1 MTRGLLLV
9 PVLAGLVLTGCINA
23 STLIKVKQDGSG
35 TLEQAVL
42 MNAQAFRGMFSAMG
56 ADGKPA
62 QVGPSTI
69 NEADLKAAAAKLGE
83 GVTFVSATPMK
94 NDAGFEGVKA
104 IYAFT
109 DITKLQIDQDP
120 NLSGASG
127 GVQVQRKASKPVV
140 FKMAKGANGTSVL
153 TANFTDMQE
162 RAEARAQEQAPA
174 PGQMSPD
181 MVNPQMLEMAKAMF
195 AGFHVLIDLEVAGQL
210 VKSSS
215 EYTTG
220 NKVTLL
226 EMDLGELLQDEAKL
240 KEIQAKLGPNP
251 SVAELKPYLAGVKG
265 LKMNEP
271 VVTIEF
277 K

>member
-1 MTRGLLLV
+1 MTRRLLAL
-9 PVLAGLVLTGCINA
+9 PVLASLLLTGCINA
-23 STLIKVKQDGSG
+23 STLIKVKPDGSG
-35 TLEQAVL
+35 TLEQTVL

-62 QVGPSTI
+62 QMGPQAI
-69 NEADLKAAAAKLGE
+69 DEAQLKASAAKLGE
-83 GVTFVSATPMK
+83 GVTYVSSTPMK
-94 NDAGFEGVKA
+94 NEAGFEGVKA
-104 IYAFT
+104 VYAFT
-109 DITKLQIDQDP
+109 DISKLQVDQDP
-120 NLSGASG
+120 NLSGSTS

-140 FKMAKGANGTSVL
+140 FTMAKGPNGTSIL

-162 RAEARAQEQAPA
+162 KAEAGAKAQAPA
-174 PGQMSPD
+174 QAPMSPD
-181 MVNPQMLEMAKAMF
+181 MVNPQMMEMAKAMF
-195 AGFHVLIDLEVAGQL
+195 AGFHVLIDVEVAGQL

-215 EYTTG
+215 DYVAG
-220 NKVTLL
+220 NTVTLL
-226 EMDLGELLQDEAKL
+226 EMDLGELLKNEAKL

-251 SVAELKPYLAGVKG
+251 SVAELKPYLADVKG

>member
-1 MTRGLLLV
+1 MTRRLLFL
-9 PVLAGLVLTGCINA
+9 PLLASLLTGCINA
-23 STLIKVKQDGSG
+23 STLIKIKPDGSG
-35 TLEQAVL
+35 TLEQTVL
-42 MNAQAFRGMFSAMG
+42 MNGQAFKGMFAALG

-62 QVGPSTI
+62 PMGPSTI
-69 NEADLKAAAAKLGE
+69 NEAELKASAAKLGE
-83 GVTFVSATPMK
+83 GVTYVSATPMK
-94 NDAGFEGVKA
+94 NEAGYEGVKA

-109 DITKLQIDQDP
+109 DISKLQVDQDP

-162 RAEARAQEQAPA
+162 QAEARAKEQAPPQGQ
-174 PGQMSPD
+174 PGAE
-181 MVNPQMLEMAKAMF
+181 MVSPQMLEMAKAMF
-195 AGFHVLIDLEVAGQL
+195 SGFRVAIDVEVAGQL

-215 EYTTG
+215 EHVAG
-220 NKVTLL
+220 NTVTLL
-226 EMDLGELLQDEAKL
+226 AIDLGELLKDEAKL
-240 KEIQAKLGPNP
+240 KEIQTKLGPNP
-251 SVAELKPYLAGVKG
+251 SIAELKPYLSGVKG
-265 LKMNEP
+265 LKISEP

>member
-1 MTRGLLLV
+1 MIRRLLTVSL
-9 PVLAGLVLTGCINA
+9 LTCLLTGCINA
-23 STLIKVKQDGSG
+23 STLIKVKPDGSG
-35 TLEQAVL
+35 TLEQMVL

-62 QVGPSTI
+62 QMGPATV
-69 NEADLKAAAAKLGE
+69 NEAQLREAAAKLGE

-94 NDAGFEGVKA
+94 NEAGFEGVKA
-104 IYAFT
+104 VYAFT
-109 DITKLQIDQDP
+109 DISKLQVDQDP
-120 NLSGASG
+120 NLSGTNQ

-140 FKMAKGANGTSVL
+140 FKMAKSANGTSVL
-153 TANFTDMQE
+153 TANFTDMQDK
-162 RAEARAQEQAPA
+162 AEAKAREQAPPA
-174 PGQMSPD
+174 GQPGPD

-195 AGFHVLIDLEVAGQL
+195 AGFHVVIDVEVAGQL
-210 VKSSS
+210 VKTSS
-215 EYTTG
+215 EYVAG

-226 EMDLGELLQDEAKL
+226 EMDLGELLKNEAKL
-240 KEIQAKLGPNP
+240 KEIQSKLGPNP
-251 SVAELKPYLAGVKG
+251 TVAELKPYLAGVKG